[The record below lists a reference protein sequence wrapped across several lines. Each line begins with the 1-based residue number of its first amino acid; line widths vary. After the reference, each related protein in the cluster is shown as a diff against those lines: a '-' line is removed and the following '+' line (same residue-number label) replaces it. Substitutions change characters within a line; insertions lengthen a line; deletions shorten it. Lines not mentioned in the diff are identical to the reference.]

1 MPNLL
6 VSPVIEGTIDYRE
19 PPLEEPSDGAVL
31 LCTATPR
38 SDLVLDL

>member
-1 MPNLL
+1 
-6 VSPVIEGTIDYRE
+6 VIEGKTEYGE
-19 PPLEEPSDGAVL
+19 PPLEEPVDGTVL